1 MSEKKVVHYS
11 RLDYIQVGESA
22 DVVPV
27 DHTSCLVDNGR
38 VAYTT
43 IVESYDPVTGVFE
56 TKNTIYKPNI
66 VLG

>member
-1 MSEKKVVHYS
+1 MNEKKVVYYS

-27 DHTSCLVDNGR
+27 DHTSPLVSNGR
-38 VAYTT
+38 VAWTT
-43 IVESYDPVTGVFE
+43 TVESYDPATGVFE
-56 TKNTIYKPNI
+56 TRNTIYKPNL